1 MDRRS
6 FRRLDLLRSLLLRLF
21 VPFLFRDFL
30 SRKISSA
37 QVRVDG
43 FEQFVEHGFGF
54 GFLAAAQRFC
64 GAVMEVI
71 AHEISRDASQ
81 SFLDA
86 GDLRDDIG
94 AVAIL
99 FNHFLEAANLAFDA
113 PQALEVSGF

>member
-1 MDRRS
+1 MRFDDACVELPQGAARLLRLRRGILRGFAGILRRNLWSRSSTACGRTQRLRRLSMDRRS

-54 GFLAAAQRFC
+54 GFL
-64 GAVMEVI
+64 
-71 AHEISRDASQ
+71 
-81 SFLDA
+81 
-86 GDLRDDIG
+86 
-94 AVAIL
+94 
-99 FNHFLEAANLAFDA
+99 
-113 PQALEVSGF
+113 